1 MRGRCLLWLP
11 TAQVLGLYAYGLFV
25 VMYFVYGGLL
35 LPLEIW
41 APAVEAGQPYKI
53 QGKRRVPRERIPHVV
68 VHAVNHLVTIALPFI
83 LWIAHVTVSSR
94 GERGPRFE
102 GPLPRCPSP
111 APRTPPPP
119 TPFSFITRVAPHCV
133 NTLRILHAAHED

>member
-1 MRGRCLLWLP
+1 M
-11 TAQVLGLYAYGLFV
+11 LGLYAYGLFV

-35 LPLEIW
+35 LPLELW

-53 QGKRRVPRERIPHVV
+53 QGKRRVPKERIVPVV
-68 VHAVNHLVTIALPFI
+68 VHAVGHLVTIALPFI

-111 APRTPPPP
+111 REGQRSGLAPVTP
-119 TPFSFITRVAPHCV
+119 T
-133 NTLRILHAAHED
+133 

>member
-53 QGKRRVPRERIPHVV
+53 QGKRRVPKERIVPVV
-68 VHAVNHLVTIALPFI
+68 VHAVGHLVTIALPFI
-83 LWIAHVTVSSR
+83 LWIAHVIACVWFAIGNANDASWV
-94 GERGPRFE
+94 
-102 GPLPRCPSP
+102 
-111 APRTPPPP
+111 
-119 TPFSFITRVAPHCV
+119 TRLGKTEKNKEKTKTNKQTKSKPGW
-133 NTLRILHAAHED
+133 T